1 MKVTLIPAAPPTEKE
16 IEFPVL
22 MEWIGAPEESVG
34 SVVLFLS
41 YKTGITLKC
50 NTKAFAGSEGNLFS
64 NYIPHDD
71 KKCWRKF
78 EGKIE
83 LSNHE

>member
-1 MKVTLIPAAPPTEKE
+1 MKVTLIQAAPPTEKE

-41 YKTGITLKC
+41 HKTGITLKC
-50 NTKAFAGSEGNLFS
+50 NTKGFAGSEGNIFARYVEYS
-64 NYIPHDD
+64 D
-71 KKCWRKF
+71 KKCWRKY
-78 EGKIE
+78 EGKVE
-83 LSNHE
+83 LTN